1 MNKVTFQGDNVLVN
15 GEVVA
20 EMSGRGEVYIRMK
33 AADGNF
39 VVVSRFKYMRPK
51 AGAKHWLKFILAR
64 MSAADI
70 VARLTNNETGSRVS
84 PLGLAQE
91 LGGYKSLNEL
101 HVEKQK
107 AKMAADNA
115 RWAHDMATDR
125 LSKPGFFNHV

>member
-1 MNKVTFQGDNVLVN
+1 MTKVTFVENDVLVN

-20 EMSGRGEVYIRMK
+20 RMDGRGEVYITMK
-33 AADGNF
+33 NAEGNF

-64 MSAADI
+64 MTSTDI
-70 VARLTNNETGSRVS
+70 VARLTNREASDRTS

-101 HVEKQK
+101 HCEKIK
-107 AKMAADNA
+107 AKMAADKA
-115 RWAHDMATDR
+115 RYAY
-125 LSKPGFFNHV
+125 